1 MHLTVFID
9 RNDFP
14 IAHLPTPVFFPWFL
28 QEVFSL
34 ATKKSYAF
42 AFFLLVMALIALL
55 GVALLVY
62 GSATWKPSDL
72 HAVSAVISRWGAYFH
87 A

>member
-1 MHLTVFID
+1 MTVFID
-9 RNDFP
+9 RNDYP
-14 IAHLPTPVFFPWFL
+14 IAHLPAPVFFPWFL

-34 ATKKSYAF
+34 AAKKSYAF
-42 AFFLLVMALIALL
+42 AFFLLLMVLIALL

-62 GSATWKPSDL
+62 GSATWKPSVI
-72 HAVSAVISRWGAYFH
+72 HAMPAVISRWGAYFH

>member
-1 MHLTVFID
+1 M
-9 RNDFP
+9 
-14 IAHLPTPVFFPWFL
+14 A
-28 QEVFSL
+28 
-34 ATKKSYAF
+34 AKKSYAF

-62 GSATWKPSDL
+62 GSGTWKPSDQY
-72 HAVSAVISRWGAYFH
+72 AVSAVISRWGAYFH

>member
-1 MHLTVFID
+1 MRLTIFID

-14 IAHLPTPVFFPWFL
+14 IAHLPTPVFFFCVFWGWFL

-34 ATKKSYAF
+34 AAKKSYAF

-62 GSATWKPSDL
+62 GSATWKPSDQY
-72 HAVSAVISRWGAYFH
+72 AVSAVISR
-87 A
+87 

>member
-1 MHLTVFID
+1 M
-9 RNDFP
+9 
-14 IAHLPTPVFFPWFL
+14 A
-28 QEVFSL
+28 
-34 ATKKSYAF
+34 AKKSYAF

-62 GSATWKPSDL
+62 GSATWKPSNL